1 MTTPKRILYVHYGDN
16 WIRGSEVAL
25 DRSWVL
31 PYIDNESI
39 AIQIIIKN
47 DVLLKVPVTKKP
59 AQRAKPP
66 IKANLMSFCARMR
79 EMASAATFMS
89 LNCDG
94 VTGSMSEIIVVG

>member
-1 MTTPKRILYVHYGDN
+1 MLARRHVRSYQKLL
-16 WIRGSEVAL
+16 L

-59 AQRAKPP
+59 AQRG
-66 IKANLMSFCARMR
+66 F
-79 EMASAATFMS
+79 
-89 LNCDG
+89 
-94 VTGSMSEIIVVG
+94 